1 MRNRQPVSPCLQTAS
16 STPIS
21 VACLSVFTR
30 VFECSLTRQNVY
42 LHEKEAKNEFDS
54 CKVTFFSPYPSPA
67 GIKASIWNGRCRS
80 GQKNHPHFIIRLLS
94 ADSLLVDIYIFFM
107 GTPCNLL
114 RMFSPCTN
122 IPPAIMIYYIIL
134 LLNICDFTD

>member
-1 MRNRQPVSPCLQTAS
+1 MYIYTKKRQKTSSICVKSLSLARILLLQAQKLPYGTV
-16 STPIS
+16 
-21 VACLSVFTR
+21 VA
-30 VFECSLTRQNVY
+30 
-42 LHEKEAKNEFDS
+42 AADIKNLL
-54 CKVTFFSPYPSPA
+54 
-67 GIKASIWNGRCRS
+67 
-80 GQKNHPHFIIRLLS
+80 HFIIRLLS